1 MKIQI
6 TIVFSILIIQLVS
19 GQSRKELEDQRN
31 KTLEEITYVD
41 NLLKETAKEK
51 STSINQLKIIGNK
64 LVLRENVISGMR
76 EEINLLT
83 ERISLNTIA
92 INMMEKDLI
101 VMRRDYARTIV
112 NSYKARKG
120 NPELGYILSAK
131 DFNQGYK
138 RLKYLQQV
146 TTFRRKETEI
156 ILELI
161 EQIEKSKAKLVDDL
175 LNVSDLKG
183 REEKQKSLLQ
193 QEQERKKRVVNSLGN
208 KEKQLKKELDEK
220 KRIALKIEAEIAR
233 IVEEERKKAVKAE
246 LTPEMKLIGE
256 NFADN
261 KGRLPW
267 PVEKGLITSQFGLQK
282 HPVLAYVTEDNIGI
296 EITSFDKTIVR
307 SIFKGQVVRVF
318 PISGA
323 NMSVIIRHGKY
334 LSVYNNLINVKVK
347 TGDMVETKQEI
358 AEIFCD
364 LENGSKSILKF
375 YIFEEKEKVD
385 PELWIV
391 KKR

>member
-1 MKIQI
+1 MKIPI
-6 TIVFSILIIQLVS
+6 TIILSILIIHIVS

-64 LVLRENVISGMR
+64 LILRENVISGMR

-92 INMMEKDLI
+92 IDMMEKDLI
-101 VMRRDYARTIV
+101 VMRSDYARTIV

-161 EQIEKSKAKLVDDL
+161 EQIEKSKAKLMDDL
-175 LNVSDLKG
+175 VNVSDLKG
-183 REEKQKSLLQ
+183 REEKQKNLLQ
-193 QEQERKKRVVNSLGN
+193 QEQDRKKRVVNSLGN
-208 KEKQLKKELDEK
+208 KEKQLRKELDEK

-233 IVEEERKKAVKAE
+233 IIEEERKKAIKAE

-358 AEIFCD
+358 AEVFCD
-364 LENGSKSILKF
+364 IENGSKSILKF
-375 YIFEEKEKVD
+375 YIFEEKEKID